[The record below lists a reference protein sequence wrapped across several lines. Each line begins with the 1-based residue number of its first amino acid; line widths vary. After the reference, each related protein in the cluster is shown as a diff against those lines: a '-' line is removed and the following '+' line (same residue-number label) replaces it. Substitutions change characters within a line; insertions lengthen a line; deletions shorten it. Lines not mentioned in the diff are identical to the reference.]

1 MLINKDSNGYYTID
15 LYSLVSMLIAAN
27 KDKVE
32 RLDKLEVLV
41 NSLL

>member
-1 MLINKDSNGYYTID
+1 MLINKDSNDYYTIN
-15 LYSLVSMLIAAN
+15 LYSLVVMLITAN
-27 KDKVE
+27 KDKAE